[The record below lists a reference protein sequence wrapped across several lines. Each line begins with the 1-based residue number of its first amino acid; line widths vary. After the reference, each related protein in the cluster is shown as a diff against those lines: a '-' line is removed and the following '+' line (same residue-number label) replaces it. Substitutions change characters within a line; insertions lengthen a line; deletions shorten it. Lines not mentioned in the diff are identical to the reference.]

1 MKILV
6 TGGSSGL
13 GRAIVEKLASKKEN
27 EVIYTYCRNLKAV
40 QELDNSF
47 SNTKGYCVDFTNIQS
62 LNTLI
67 KQLENIEIDVLVNNA
82 YSGIAQG
89 KRFHQTGVDDFSK
102 AFNNNVLPTVRITQA
117 CIKGM
122 RKRRFG
128 KIVNI
133 ITSYVIDVPPIGFS
147 VYASTKAYLRQLS
160 KSISKEYAS
169 FNITSNCI
177 LPDYMP
183 TAFGQVSDYQL
194 EQMLAAHPLKQ
205 LLSPSDAADI
215 VVSVI
220 EASSQLNGV
229 EIPINAA
236 QHIL

>member
-13 GRAIVEKLASKKEN
+13 GRAIVEKLASKIEN
-27 EVIYTYCRNLKAV
+27 EILFTYCRNLKAV
-40 QELDNSF
+40 EELNSSF
-47 SNTKGYCVDFTNIQS
+47 PNTKGYCVDFTDCQS
-62 LNTLI
+62 INDFI
-67 KQLENIEIDVLVNNA
+67 EQLENIEIDVLVNNA
-82 YSGIAQG
+82 YSGSAQG
-89 KRFHQTGVDDFSK
+89 KRFHQTEFEDFLK
-102 AFNNNVLPTVRITQA
+102 AFNDNILPTVRITQA

-122 RKRRFG
+122 RKRKFG

-133 ITSYVIDVPPIGFS
+133 ITSYVMDVPPIGFS
-147 VYASTKAYLRQLS
+147 VYATTKAYLRQLS
-160 KSISKEYAS
+160 KSISREYAS

-183 TAFGQVSDYQL
+183 TTFGQVSDYQL
-194 EQMLAAHPLKQ
+194 EQMLATHPLKQ
-205 LLSPSDAADI
+205 LLTPSEAADI
-215 VVSVI
+215 VIGVI
-220 EASSQLNGV
+220 EASQQLNGV